1 MITKVSEIT
10 VEDLKSYL
18 RISDDLSEDDKK
30 FLKTILNSSIN
41 YIKNNTGIDD
51 MDKYSDL
58 VIVVFVLCQDMYDN
72 RTLYVDKNNVN
83 KVVSSFLKPPLSFTG
98 LIPSISIFLL
108 YLPAFIIKG
117 YYHVALK

>member
-18 RISDDLSEDDKK
+18 RISDGLSEDDKK
-30 FLKTILNSSIN
+30 FLETILNSSID

-83 KVVSSFLKPPLSFTG
+83 KVVSSILG
-98 LIPSISIFLL
+98 QHDNNLL
-108 YLPAFIIKG
+108 
-117 YYHVALK
+117 

>member
-10 VEDLKSYL
+10 VEDLKTYL
-18 RISDDLSEDDKK
+18 RISDDLSDDDKK

-51 MDKYSDL
+51 VDKYSDL

-72 RTLYVDKNNVN
+72 RTLYVDKNNAN
-83 KVVSSFLKPPLSFTG
+83 KVVSSILG
-98 LIPSISIFLL
+98 QHDNNLL
-108 YLPAFIIKG
+108 
-117 YYHVALK
+117 

>member
-51 MDKYSDL
+51 MEKYSDL

-83 KVVSSFLKPPLSFTG
+83 KVVSSILG
-98 LIPSISIFLL
+98 QHDNNLL
-108 YLPAFIIKG
+108 
-117 YYHVALK
+117 

>member
-18 RISDDLSEDDKK
+18 RISDNLSEDDKK

-83 KVVSSFLKPPLSFTG
+83 KVVSSILG
-98 LIPSISIFLL
+98 QHDNNLL
-108 YLPAFIIKG
+108 
-117 YYHVALK
+117 

>member
-10 VEDLKSYL
+10 VEDLKTYL
-18 RISDDLSEDDKK
+18 RISDDLSDDDKK

-83 KVVSSFLKPPLSFTG
+83 KVVSSILG
-98 LIPSISIFLL
+98 QHDNNLL
-108 YLPAFIIKG
+108 
-117 YYHVALK
+117 

>member
-10 VEDLKSYL
+10 VEDLKTYL
-18 RISDDLSEDDKK
+18 RISDDLSDDDKK

-51 MDKYSDL
+51 VDKYSDL

-83 KVVSSFLKPPLSFTG
+83 KVVSSILG
-98 LIPSISIFLL
+98 QHDNNLL
-108 YLPAFIIKG
+108 W
-117 YYHVALK
+117 

>member
-1 MITKVSEIT
+1 MITKVSKIT

-18 RISDDLSEDDKK
+18 RISDGLSEDDKK
-30 FLKTILNSSIN
+30 FLETILNSSIN

-83 KVVSSFLKPPLSFTG
+83 KVVSSILG
-98 LIPSISIFLL
+98 QHDNNLL
-108 YLPAFIIKG
+108 L
-117 YYHVALK
+117 

>member
-10 VEDLKSYL
+10 VEDLKTYL
-18 RISDDLSEDDKK
+18 RISDDLSDDDKK
-30 FLKTILNSSIN
+30 FLETILNSSIN

-51 MDKYSDL
+51 VDKYSDL

-83 KVVSSFLKPPLSFTG
+83 KVVSSILG
-98 LIPSISIFLL
+98 QHDNNLL
-108 YLPAFIIKG
+108 W
-117 YYHVALK
+117 

>member
-10 VEDLKSYL
+10 VEDLKTYL
-18 RISDDLSEDDKK
+18 RISDDLSDDDKK
-30 FLKTILNSSIN
+30 FLETILNSSIN

-51 MDKYSDL
+51 VVKYTDL

-83 KVVSSFLKPPLSFTG
+83 KVVSSILG
-98 LIPSISIFLL
+98 QHDNNLL
-108 YLPAFIIKG
+108 
-117 YYHVALK
+117 

>member
-51 MDKYSDL
+51 IDKYSDL

-83 KVVSSFLKPPLSFTG
+83 KVVSSILG
-98 LIPSISIFLL
+98 QHDNNLL
-108 YLPAFIIKG
+108 
-117 YYHVALK
+117 

>member
-18 RISDDLSEDDKK
+18 KISDDLSEDDKK
-30 FLKTILNSSIN
+30 FLETILNSSIN

-83 KVVSSFLKPPLSFTG
+83 KVVSSILG
-98 LIPSISIFLL
+98 QHDNNLL
-108 YLPAFIIKG
+108 
-117 YYHVALK
+117 

>member
-10 VEDLKSYL
+10 VEDLKTYL
-18 RISDDLSEDDKK
+18 RISDDLSNDDKK

-51 MDKYSDL
+51 VDKYSDL

-83 KVVSSFLKPPLSFTG
+83 KVVSSILG
-98 LIPSISIFLL
+98 QHDNNLL
-108 YLPAFIIKG
+108 W
-117 YYHVALK
+117 

>member
-10 VEDLKSYL
+10 VEDLKDYL

-51 MDKYSDL
+51 VDKYSDL

-72 RTLYVDKNNVN
+72 RTLYVDKNNIN
-83 KVVSSFLKPPLSFTG
+83 KVVSSILG
-98 LIPSISIFLL
+98 QHDNNLL
-108 YLPAFIIKG
+108 
-117 YYHVALK
+117 

>member
-1 MITKVSEIT
+1 MITKVREIT

-18 RISDDLSEDDKK
+18 RISDGLSEDDKK
-30 FLKTILNSSIN
+30 FLETILNSSIN

-83 KVVSSFLKPPLSFTG
+83 KVVSSILG
-98 LIPSISIFLL
+98 QHDNNLL
-108 YLPAFIIKG
+108 
-117 YYHVALK
+117 

>member
-10 VEDLKSYL
+10 IEDLKNYL

-51 MDKYSDL
+51 VDKYSDL

-83 KVVSSFLKPPLSFTG
+83 KVVSSILG
-98 LIPSISIFLL
+98 QHDNNLL
-108 YLPAFIIKG
+108 
-117 YYHVALK
+117 

>member
-18 RISDDLSEDDKK
+18 RISDGLSEDDKK

-83 KVVSSFLKPPLSFTG
+83 KVVSSILG
-98 LIPSISIFLL
+98 QHDNNLL
-108 YLPAFIIKG
+108 
-117 YYHVALK
+117 

>member
-10 VEDLKSYL
+10 VEDLKTYL
-18 RISDDLSEDDKK
+18 RISDDLSDDNKK

-51 MDKYSDL
+51 VDKYSDL

-83 KVVSSFLKPPLSFTG
+83 KVVSSILG
-98 LIPSISIFLL
+98 QHDNNLL
-108 YLPAFIIKG
+108 
-117 YYHVALK
+117 

>member
-10 VEDLKSYL
+10 VEDLKTYL
-18 RISDDLSEDDKK
+18 RISDNLSDDDKK
-30 FLKTILNSSIN
+30 FLETILNSSIN

-51 MDKYSDL
+51 VDKYSDL

-83 KVVSSFLKPPLSFTG
+83 KVVSSILG
-98 LIPSISIFLL
+98 QHDNNLL
-108 YLPAFIIKG
+108 
-117 YYHVALK
+117 

>member
-10 VEDLKSYL
+10 VEDLKTYL
-18 RISDDLSEDDKK
+18 RISDDLSDDDEK
-30 FLKTILNSSIN
+30 FLETILNSSIN

-51 MDKYSDL
+51 VDKYSDL

-83 KVVSSFLKPPLSFTG
+83 KVVSSILG
-98 LIPSISIFLL
+98 QHDNNLL
-108 YLPAFIIKG
+108 
-117 YYHVALK
+117 

>member
-10 VEDLKSYL
+10 VEDLKTYL
-18 RISDDLSEDDKK
+18 RISDDLSDDDKK
-30 FLKTILNSSIN
+30 FLETILNSSIN

-83 KVVSSFLKPPLSFTG
+83 KVVSSILG
-98 LIPSISIFLL
+98 QHDNNLL
-108 YLPAFIIKG
+108 
-117 YYHVALK
+117 

>member
-10 VEDLKSYL
+10 VEDLKTYL
-18 RISDDLSEDDKK
+18 RISDDLSNDDKK
-30 FLKTILNSSIN
+30 FLQTILNSSIN

-51 MDKYSDL
+51 VDKYSDL

-83 KVVSSFLKPPLSFTG
+83 KVVSSILG
-98 LIPSISIFLL
+98 QHDNNLL
-108 YLPAFIIKG
+108 
-117 YYHVALK
+117 

>member
-1 MITKVSEIT
+1 MITKVSKIT
-10 VEDLKSYL
+10 VEDLKTYL
-18 RISDDLSEDDKK
+18 RISDDLSDDDKN

-51 MDKYSDL
+51 VDKYSDL

-83 KVVSSFLKPPLSFTG
+83 KVVSSILG
-98 LIPSISIFLL
+98 QHDNNLL
-108 YLPAFIIKG
+108 
-117 YYHVALK
+117 

>member
-83 KVVSSFLKPPLSFTG
+83 KVVSSILG
-98 LIPSISIFLL
+98 QHDNNLL
-108 YLPAFIIKG
+108 W
-117 YYHVALK
+117 

>member
-10 VEDLKSYL
+10 VEDLKTYL
-18 RISDDLSEDDKK
+18 RISDDLSDNDKK

-51 MDKYSDL
+51 VDKYSDL

-83 KVVSSFLKPPLSFTG
+83 KVVSSILG
-98 LIPSISIFLL
+98 QHDNNLL
-108 YLPAFIIKG
+108 
-117 YYHVALK
+117 

>member
-18 RISDDLSEDDKK
+18 RISDDLSKDDKK
-30 FLKTILNSSIN
+30 FLETILNSSIN

-83 KVVSSFLKPPLSFTG
+83 KVVSSILG
-98 LIPSISIFLL
+98 QHDNNLL
-108 YLPAFIIKG
+108 
-117 YYHVALK
+117 

>member
-18 RISDDLSEDDKK
+18 RISDGLSEDDKK
-30 FLKTILNSSIN
+30 FLETILNSSIN
-41 YIKNNTGIDD
+41 YIKNKTGIDD

-83 KVVSSFLKPPLSFTG
+83 KVVSSILG
-98 LIPSISIFLL
+98 QHDNNLL
-108 YLPAFIIKG
+108 
-117 YYHVALK
+117 

>member
-30 FLKTILNSSIN
+30 FLETILNSSIN
-41 YIKNNTGIDD
+41 YLKNNTGIDD
-51 MDKYSDL
+51 VDKYSDL

-83 KVVSSFLKPPLSFTG
+83 KVVSSILG
-98 LIPSISIFLL
+98 QHDNNLL
-108 YLPAFIIKG
+108 
-117 YYHVALK
+117 

>member
-10 VEDLKSYL
+10 VEDLKTYL
-18 RISDDLSEDDKK
+18 RISDDLSDDDKK

-51 MDKYSDL
+51 VDKYSDL
-58 VIVVFVLCQDMYDN
+58 VIVVFVLCQDIYDN

-83 KVVSSFLKPPLSFTG
+83 KVVSSILG
-98 LIPSISIFLL
+98 QHDNNLL
-108 YLPAFIIKG
+108 
-117 YYHVALK
+117 

>member
-83 KVVSSFLKPPLSFTG
+83 KFVSSILG
-98 LIPSISIFLL
+98 QHDNNLL
-108 YLPAFIIKG
+108 
-117 YYHVALK
+117 

>member
-10 VEDLKSYL
+10 VEDLKTYL
-18 RISDDLSEDDKK
+18 RISDDLSDGDKK

-41 YIKNNTGIDD
+41 YIKNNTGIYDV
-51 MDKYSDL
+51 DKYSDL

-83 KVVSSFLKPPLSFTG
+83 KVVSSILG
-98 LIPSISIFLL
+98 QHDNNLL
-108 YLPAFIIKG
+108 
-117 YYHVALK
+117 